1 MRVLLF
7 GILFCGLIEA
17 IQGRYHVSNH
27 TKQNVSNIH
36 LTSPSRDDVV
46 VTNST
51 TPHNSTLD
59 NDDQPKDVFPDPR
72 ESEQQLQQYFND
84 IIKFGEEGDYYKV
97 LDIPRNATVIDMKN
111 ARKNFFKKYHP
122 DKMKSKKLSITGIHD
137 AGVAVNKAYDVLTS
151 KPSPLTWLNIYDL
164 FCGSLSIIALFFVMF
179 GKEDDIGVALV
190 VALAM
195 ARLLEFNQHVE
206 RGVETRDE
214 FFKPRQSSHQSTT
227 SSSDT
232 GGTGK
237 FIRRMILPY
246 LL

>member
-1 MRVLLF
+1 
-7 GILFCGLIEA
+7 
-17 IQGRYHVSNH
+17 
-27 TKQNVSNIH
+27 
-36 LTSPSRDDVV
+36 
-46 VTNST
+46 
-51 TPHNSTLD
+51 
-59 NDDQPKDVFPDPR
+59 
-72 ESEQQLQQYFND
+72 
-84 IIKFGEEGDYYKV
+84 
-97 LDIPRNATVIDMKN
+97 MKN

-151 KPSPLTWLNIYDL
+151 KPSLLTWWNIYDL

-195 ARLLEFNQHVE
+195 ARLLEFNQRVE
-206 RGVETRDE
+206 RGVENREE
-214 FFKPRQSSHQSTT
+214 FFKSSHESTT

-237 FIRRMILPY
+237 FIL
-246 LL
+246 